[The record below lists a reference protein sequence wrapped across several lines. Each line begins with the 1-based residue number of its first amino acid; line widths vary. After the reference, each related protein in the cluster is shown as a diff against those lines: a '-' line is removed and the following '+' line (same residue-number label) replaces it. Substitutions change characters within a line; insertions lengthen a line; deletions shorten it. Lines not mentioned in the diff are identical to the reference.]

1 MRLCKGLRGARDSR
15 SRVKTAMEWRKK
27 DHKGVIAQFA
37 LPHPRHCPLGI
48 GLGLTLMFSLS
59 AFAAPPGGT
68 RADGTVKFNTA
79 FIQGSDQPPDLQ
91 EFLRTNSVLPG
102 TYRVDIYVNRKLSGR
117 RDITFSKNRVS
128 GLIEP
133 CLSLEMLQSFG
144 LDLSRLPS
152 DEGAAQG
159 CFDLP
164 ARVEFARVDYQ
175 PGALRL
181 AISVPQAVMSRGA
194 RGYVS
199 PELWDQGETAGFINY
214 NANGSRRRNKGLET
228 DQYYLGM
235 RNGLNL
241 GAWRLRNESSLVGG
255 SDRPWRYRSNR
266 TFAQRDI
273 TFLKSQ
279 FTVGETFSDSQV
291 FDSVR
296 FKGAALA
303 SDDGM
308 LSDSERAY
316 APVIRGIAETNAT
329 VEVRQNGFLLY
340 SGSVSPGPFEIAD
353 IYPSGSNGDLS
364 VSVIEADGR
373 IRTFTEAYASLP
385 IMIPSG
391 SLRYS
396 LAVGQ
401 VDSNDDVQA
410 SPDFASTALIYGL
423 SERITGFGG
432 LQLAE
437 DYQAANIGAG
447 INTGLGAV
455 SLDIT
460 RSVSQVAQ
468 QSRSGQSLRVRYA
481 NTLDVTDTTLA
492 VAGYRYS
499 TEAYR
504 TLSQHV
510 SDTDP
515 QRHALSAGLARDRLE
530 LSVTQIVSSH
540 AASLSL
546 TASEQRYWNLPG
558 KTRQLYLS
566 YNAAWQTVNYSLS
579 IERNEDFGRNGEA
592 STDNRV
598 ALSVT
603 LPLGSSPGSSRLS
616 FNAVRD
622 STGEYNAQTGLNG
635 QVLGDRDTF
644 YSVQAGHDS
653 SSGSF
658 GAGKISTT
666 TGFGRFEAG
675 YSQGQ
680 DYDAFSLSA
689 AGSLVAHPGG
699 VNLGQALGETFA
711 LVQVPDVSG
720 ARLKSFSNVETA
732 GNGYAVL
739 PYAQA
744 YRTNWVSLD
753 TRQLGA
759 DVDLENAIT
768 QLVPRR
774 GAIPVVRF
782 KAIVGRRVQF
792 ELVRADGS
800 KVPLGAS
807 VEDEQGRALAVV
819 DPGSQAL
826 VLSEQDV
833 GSLRVRWSDQS
844 CQAAFSLPPRDPARA
859 YERIRVTCQ

>member
-1 MRLCKGLRGARDSR
+1 M
-15 SRVKTAMEWRKK
+15 KTAMEWRKK

-117 RDITFSKNRVS
+117 RDIAFSKNRVS

-181 AISVPQAVMSRGA
+181 TISVPQAVMSRGT

-373 IRTFTEAYASLP
+373 VRTFTQAYASLP
-385 IMIPSG
+385 IMVPWG

-401 VDSNDDVQA
+401 VDNSNDVQA

-468 QSRSGQSLRVRYA
+468 QSRSGQSIRVRYA

-504 TLSQHV
+504 TLSQHI
-510 SDTDP
+510 SDIDP
-515 QRHALSAGLARDRLE
+515 QRHALSTGLARDRLE

-579 IERNEDFGRNGEA
+579 IERNEDFRRNGEA

-603 LPLGSSPGSSRLS
+603 LPLGSSPGSSRVS

-635 QVLGDRDTF
+635 QVLGDRGTF

-711 LVQVPDVSG
+711 LVEVPDVSG

-774 GAIPVVRF
+774 GAIPLVRF
-782 KAIVGRRVQF
+782 KAVVGRRVQF

-800 KVPLGAS
+800 KIPLGAS

-844 CQAAFSLPPRDPARA
+844 CQAAFSLPPRDPTRA

>member
-1 MRLCKGLRGARDSR
+1 
-15 SRVKTAMEWRKK
+15 MEWRKK

-91 EFLRTNSVLPG
+91 EFLRTHSVLPG

-373 IRTFTEAYASLP
+373 IRTFTQAYASLP

-515 QRHALSAGLARDRLE
+515 QRHTLSTGLARDRLE

-622 STGEYNAQTGLNG
+622 STGEYNAQAGLNG

-658 GAGKISTT
+658 GAGKIMTT

-699 VNLGQALGETFA
+699 LNLGQALGETFA

>member
-1 MRLCKGLRGARDSR
+1 M
-15 SRVKTAMEWRKK
+15 
-27 DHKGVIAQFA
+27 
-37 LPHPRHCPLGI
+37 GI

-59 AFAAPPGGT
+59 AFAASPGGT

-91 EFLRTNSVLPG
+91 EFLRTHSVLPG

-214 NANGSRRRNKGLET
+214 NVNGSRRRNKGLET

-373 IRTFTEAYASLP
+373 IRTFTQAYASLP
-385 IMIPSG
+385 IMVPSG

-680 DYDAFSLSA
+680 GYDAFSLSA

-732 GNGYAVL
+732 DNGYAVL

>member
-1 MRLCKGLRGARDSR
+1 M
-15 SRVKTAMEWRKK
+15 
-27 DHKGVIAQFA
+27 
-37 LPHPRHCPLGI
+37 GI

-91 EFLRTNSVLPG
+91 EFLRTHSVLPG

-373 IRTFTEAYASLP
+373 IRTFTQAYASLP

-515 QRHALSAGLARDRLE
+515 QRHTLSTGLARDRLE

-546 TASEQRYWNLPG
+546 TASEQCYWNLPG

-800 KVPLGAS
+800 KIPLGAS

-844 CQAAFSLPPRDPARA
+844 CQAAFSLPPRDPTRA

>member
-1 MRLCKGLRGARDSR
+1 M
-15 SRVKTAMEWRKK
+15 KTAMEWRKK

-59 AFAAPPGGT
+59 AFAASPGGT

-91 EFLRTNSVLPG
+91 EFLRTNSLLPG

-117 RDITFSKNRVS
+117 RDIAFSKNRVS

-175 PGALRL
+175 PGTLRL
-181 AISVPQAVMSRGA
+181 TISVPQAVMSRGA

-296 FKGAALA
+296 FRGAALA

-373 IRTFTEAYASLP
+373 VRTFTQAYASLP
-385 IMIPSG
+385 IMVPWG

-401 VDSNDDVQA
+401 VDNSNDVQA

-468 QSRSGQSLRVRYA
+468 QSRSGQSIRVRYA

-504 TLSQHV
+504 TLSQHI

-515 QRHALSAGLARDRLE
+515 QRHALSTGLARDRLE

-774 GAIPVVRF
+774 GAIPLVRF
-782 KAIVGRRVQF
+782 KAVVGRRVQF

-800 KVPLGAS
+800 KIPLGAS

-826 VLSEQDV
+826 VLSEHDV

-844 CQAAFSLPPRDPARA
+844 CQAAFSLPPRDPTRA

>member
-1 MRLCKGLRGARDSR
+1 M
-15 SRVKTAMEWRKK
+15 
-27 DHKGVIAQFA
+27 
-37 LPHPRHCPLGI
+37 GI